1 VLKGLPP
8 PRAPIGLEP
17 LRDAAGAAALGSADS
32 MIVAIHQPHF
42 LPWLGYLHRMAQ
54 VDLFVLLDH
63 VQFER
68 RNYQNRTM
76 IRMDGETRW
85 LTVPVV
91 QNSQKERIVD
101 KQVDNRLDGTKWWS
115 PNHFLTLKHAYREA
129 GFFNAYAAEMKR
141 LFDTRWERLVDLNQV
156 ALDLLRD
163 VFGIRTPLA
172 RSSELAVEGARGDLI
187 LGICRAVG
195 ARTLL
200 AGFGGSRGYLDEQ
213 AFAREGV
220 AIQFHQFVHPEYPQ
234 CGPQPFVKGLSAIDL
249 LFNCGPR
256 SSELLLGRTPV
267 AKAA

>member
-1 VLKGLPP
+1 
-8 PRAPIGLEP
+8 
-17 LRDAAGAAALGSADS
+17 

-76 IRMDGETRW
+76 IRMNGEPRW

-91 QNSQKERIVD
+91 QRSQKERIVD
-101 KQVDNRLDGTKWWS
+101 KEVDNRPDGSRAWGAS
-115 PNHFLTLKHAYREA
+115 HFATLRHAYGRAACFAEYAGAFEA
-129 GFFNAYAAEMKR
+129 
-141 LFDTRWERLVDLNQV
+141 LFARPWQRLVELNQ
-156 ALDLLRD
+156 ASLDLLREA
-163 VFGIRTPLA
+163 FGIRTPLA

-187 LGICRAVG
+187 LSICRAVG

-200 AGFGGSRGYLDEQ
+200 AGQGGSRGYLDAE
-213 AFAREGV
+213 AFSRHGI
-220 AIQFHQFVHPEYPQ
+220 AIRPHGFTHPEYAQ
-234 CGPQPFVKGLSAIDL
+234 CGAAPFTPGLSAIDL
-249 LFNCGPR
+249 LFNCGAGSR
-256 SSELLLGRTPV
+256 EVLLGARAPV